1 MSNQIENNR
10 TDRWIEQSLQLEP
23 GFSLP
28 DNFADN
34 VTARFVRQMALK
46 NYLREFMIYLS
57 AGIGL
62 SGVAV
67 AMFFFLMSDIWAK
80 LAKWAGANII
90 ELVGLALLLIFIL
103 FADRVMLRYFYI
115 KTKSSQ

>member
-10 TDRWIEQSLQLEP
+10 TDRWIEQSLQSEP

-28 DNFADN
+28 DNFADR
-34 VTARFVRQMALK
+34 VTDRFERHVALQ
-46 NYLREFMIYLS
+46 NYFREFLIYLF

-62 SGVAV
+62 AGAAI

-80 LAKWAGANII
+80 LARWAGANIL
-90 ELVGLALLLIFIL
+90 ELAGLALLLIFIL
-103 FADRVMLRYFYI
+103 FADRVMLRYLYI
-115 KTKSSQ
+115 KTKRLS

>member
-1 MSNQIENNR
+1 MSNQIENKWS
-10 TDRWIEQSLQLEP
+10 DRLVEQSLQSEP

-28 DNFADN
+28 ENFADS
-34 VTARFVRQMALK
+34 VTAKFVRQMALK
-46 NYLREFMIYLS
+46 NYFREFLIYLS

-80 LAKWAGANII
+80 LIKWAGANVID
-90 ELVGLALLLIFIL
+90 LAGMALLLIFIL

-115 KTKSSQ
+115 KTKSSS